1 MPMMVTYTQSVTP
14 TDAHKALG
22 IQSFYWG
29 LVTKTWRPLMWV
41 TLASSPLEVAKTPT
55 INHIEVQTIWHGPR
69 PQVNREALMQQ
80 ATPRAWLSP
89 LRAEGRDQTPLGRQF
104 ILHSSPLLG
113 V

>member
-1 MPMMVTYTQSVTP
+1 
-14 TDAHKALG
+14 
-22 IQSFYWG
+22 
-29 LVTKTWRPLMWV
+29 MWV

-104 ILHSSPLLG
+104 ILRSSPLPGSLRIWDSALLKWIAG
-113 V
+113 SCYTGKDEVTSSPALCYQH